1 MNNEKLSFSEKMAK
15 NYVNLELRLRDCKWD
30 TKEYKIPYPKALKN
44 EFVIIGAL
52 VIATIFFIPMA
63 VFALIACILALWTTL
78 FNKQMKAKNEQFK
91 AIKAY
96 KLSDF
101 NKCIEHCNK
110 SLNAMYFVQV
120 SELKQD
126 AQQCIDSGITA
137 KQITNEN
144 MEAIKNGEKLNIEDL
159 GEFKNRAN

>member
-1 MNNEKLSFSEKMAK
+1 MNNNKLSFSDKVAK
-15 NYVNLELRLRDCKWD
+15 NYVNLELRLRDCKFD
-30 TKEYKIPYPKALKN
+30 AKEYKIPYPKALRN
-44 EFVIIGAL
+44 EFIIVGAL
-52 VIATIFFIPMA
+52 LVATVFFIPMA
-63 VFALIACILALWTTL
+63 VFALIACISALWTTL
-78 FNKQMKAKNEQFK
+78 SNKQMKAKNEQFK

-126 AQQCIDSGITA
+126 AQQCIDNGITA
-137 KQITNEN
+137 KELTDEN
-144 MEAIKNGEKLNIEDL
+144 IKDIKNGKQLNMKI
-159 GEFKNRAN
+159 